1 MKLISTKNNKNTEL
15 ADSAS
20 IFYIRAS
27 VTVEAS
33 WVVGI
38 CILIIG
44 SLILTG
50 YDVFADSWT
59 FVKDVQA
66 AEYDG
71 IALFRRGEAIEGLID
86 ALKGGH

>member
-1 MKLISTKNNKNTEL
+1 MKLISTRGGNRKEL
-15 ADSAS
+15 ADSNRF
-20 IFYIRAS
+20 FYIRAS

-44 SLILTG
+44 SLLLTG
-50 YDVFADSWT
+50 FDVFEDSRN
-59 FVKDVQA
+59 FVENVQA

-71 IALFRRGEAIEGLID
+71 IDLFRRGEAAKGLIEMV
-86 ALKGGH
+86 KEGF

>member
-1 MKLISTKNNKNTEL
+1 MKLISTKNNVKAEI
-15 ADSAS
+15 ADSRS
-20 IFYIRAS
+20 VFYVRAS

-59 FVKDVQA
+59 FVKEVQA
-66 AEYDG
+66 AKYDG
-71 IALFRRGEAIEGLID
+71 IDLFRKGEAVKGLID
-86 ALKGGH
+86 VLKGGQ